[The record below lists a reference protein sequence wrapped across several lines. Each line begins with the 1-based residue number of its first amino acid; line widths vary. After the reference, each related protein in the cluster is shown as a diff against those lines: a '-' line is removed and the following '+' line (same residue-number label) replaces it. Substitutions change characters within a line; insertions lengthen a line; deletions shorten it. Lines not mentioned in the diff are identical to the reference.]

1 MSLPGCASMI
11 GSALR
16 TIGRCSLLLFAA
28 LWPGAGN
35 AAGPG
40 AVIENAVRQADRLQR
55 DSIERLQQQQQQDRS
70 SAEPPTHLQVPAG
83 KARELPEGPCRDI
96 RSIEVRGAKLIRPS
110 SVDLL
115 VQPYQGKCLGVRE
128 IEQVLSAITAAY
140 IAKGYVAARAYL
152 PAQDLSGG
160 TLTVDVEEGRV
171 ETIRVED
178 GGAGSIS
185 VPNVAP
191 GVVGKPLNLRD
202 LEQAL
207 DQINR
212 LPSNDAVMDIAPGSA
227 PGDSVVLF
235 SNHPMRPARLN
246 LTYDNYG
253 QDSTGQNQAG
263 ANLALDNPLGFNDF
277 LSLTHRRAVPYD
289 AGSRASYLSNL
300 SYVVPF
306 GYATVSF
313 NASDTHYASHI
324 RTAGGTRLRTSGDS
338 SFYSLR
344 TDYVAWRGQQS
355 LWNLSAT
362 LTRKDFKNY
371 LEDIYLDV
379 SSRKLTVLDLDSSFT
394 TQLLGGSFTV
404 NAGVSRGLK
413 LFDALDDPSGLP
425 DYAPRAQYTA
435 FKYGANWFR
444 PFLMLG
450 QSWSFTSQ
458 FTGQK
463 AQDVLYGSEQILV
476 GSLYSVRGFEDQS
489 LSGDNGWFLR
499 NQLNL
504 HRSFALRQGLAGQIR
519 PYVALDHGKVWNR
532 EPGLPQGKLTGA
544 ALGVSTTLGVFNLDV
559 FHAWPLEKPD
569 FLDRPSDSTYF
580 SASLS
585 F

>member
-1 MSLPGCASMI
+1 MRLSCRARVFGGVPSSLGCS
-11 GSALR
+11 
-16 TIGRCSLLLFAA
+16 SLWLCAA
-28 LWPGAGN
+28 LWSGLGWAAEPGAALG
-35 AAGPG
+35 
-40 AVIENAVRQADRLQR
+40 NAVRQADRLQR
-55 DSIERLQQQQQQDRS
+55 DAVEQLQQQQQQDRS
-70 SAEPPTHLQVPAG
+70 SSEPPTHIQVPSA
-83 KARELPEGPCRDI
+83 KPRALPEGPCQVI
-96 RSIEVRGAKLIRPS
+96 REIQVDGAKLIRPAGI
-110 SVDLL
+110 DLL
-115 VQPYQGKCLGVRE
+115 VQPYRNKCLGVRE
-128 IEQVLSAITAAY
+128 IEQVLSTITAAY

-152 PAQDLSGG
+152 PAQDLSSGE
-160 TLTVDVEEGRV
+160 LKVHVEEGRV
-171 ETIRVED
+171 EKVQIED

-185 VPNVAP
+185 IPNVAP
-191 GVVGKPLNLRD
+191 GGVGKPLNLRD

-212 LPSNDAVMDIAPGSA
+212 LPSNDAVLDVAPGSA
-227 PGDSVVLF
+227 PGNSVVVF
-235 SNHPMRPARLN
+235 SNHPTRPARLN

-324 RTAGGTRLRTSGDS
+324 RTASGTRLRTSGDS

-355 LWNLSAT
+355 LWNLSAA
-362 LTRKDFKNY
+362 LSRKEFKNY

-394 TQLLGGSFTV
+394 TQLLGGSFSV
-404 NAGVSRGLK
+404 NGGLSRGLK

-435 FKYGANWFR
+435 IKYGANWYR

-458 FTGQK
+458 FAGQK
-463 AQDVLYGSEQILV
+463 AQDVLYGSEQMLV
-476 GSLYSVRGFEDQS
+476 GSLYSVRGFDDQS

-504 HRSFALRQGLAGQIR
+504 HRTFALRQGLAGQLR
-519 PYVALDHGKVWNR
+519 TYVALDHGKVWNR

-544 ALGVSTTLGVFNLDV
+544 ALGVATTLGPFNLDV